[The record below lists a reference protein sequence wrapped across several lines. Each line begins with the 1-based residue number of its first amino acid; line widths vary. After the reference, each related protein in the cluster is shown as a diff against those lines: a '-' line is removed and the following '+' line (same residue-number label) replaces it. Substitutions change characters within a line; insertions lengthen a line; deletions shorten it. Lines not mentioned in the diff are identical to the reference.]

1 MSISFRVILTT
12 VIDKKLIIQQLISNL
27 KKELSEAEA
36 AATSAKALA
45 TADDLKSEGKYDTR
59 AIEASYLASAQNKR
73 VEEIKLDI
81 QMLEEIEL
89 PEPPAASIQLGSL
102 ALIKCNGQERYY
114 FISSTSGGSML
125 LIDGQPLLVIS
136 VFSPIGN
143 EALGLS
149 AGESFEVETPKE
161 TRTYQ
166 ISKVI

>member
-1 MSISFRVILTT
+1 M
-12 VIDKKLIIQQLISNL
+12 IDKKLIIQQLISNL

-36 AATSAKALA
+36 AANSAKDLV

-81 QMLEEIEL
+81 QMLEDIEL
-89 PEPPAASIQLGSL
+89 PEPPSATIQLGSL

-143 EALGLS
+143 EALGLA

-161 TRTYQ
+161 TRTYDVV
-166 ISKVI
+166 KVL

>member
-1 MSISFRVILTT
+1 M
-12 VIDKKLIIQQLISNL
+12 IDKRKIIQHLIENL
-27 KKELSEAEA
+27 KRELHEVEA
-36 AATSAKALA
+36 AAKSTKDLA

-73 VEEIKLDI
+73 VEELKLDI
-81 QMLEEIEL
+81 QLLEDIEV
-89 PEPPAASIQLGSL
+89 PETPSSTIQLGSL
-102 ALIKCNGQERYY
+102 AVISCNGQERFY

-125 LIDGQPLLVIS
+125 QIDGHSMLVIS

-161 TRTYQ
+161 IRNYEVV
-166 ISKVI
+166 KVY